1 MEKAELKPQYPQ
13 IGDLVWVYLQLQD
26 WSPEDADL
34 IEAFEGY
41 NALGYVVRYM
51 VDDAEEAD
59 ENQIWASIHILE
71 WENIPIDRDTYH
83 RLISSDPSTIDRPIE
98 EYSIS
103 WIAKN
108 DEDCPL

>member
-1 MEKAELKPQYPQ
+1 
-13 IGDLVWVYLQLQD
+13 
-26 WSPEDADL
+26 
-34 IEAFEGY
+34 
-41 NALGYVVRYM
+41 M

-71 WENIPIDRDTYH
+71 WENLPIDRDVYH

-98 EYSIS
+98 EYTIS